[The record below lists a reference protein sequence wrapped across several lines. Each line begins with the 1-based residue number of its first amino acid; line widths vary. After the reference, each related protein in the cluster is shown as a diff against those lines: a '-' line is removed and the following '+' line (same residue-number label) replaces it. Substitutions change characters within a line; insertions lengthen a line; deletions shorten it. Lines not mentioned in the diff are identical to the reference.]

1 MAMVHTQTEAKR
13 LFVEKVVMQARL
25 EGVSLSDAERT
36 MLFWSESDPD
46 VVVDPQ
52 LPDRLAIEISDEEY
66 EKKVTGLLARRFA
79 AEVG

>member
-1 MAMVHTQTEAKR
+1 MVHTQTEAKR